1 MNRNTPWPADEG
13 EMAGRVRDHDWAAT
27 PLGPAHAWPQALRT
41 AVDICLDSGFASYV
55 WWGPELIQIYNDAA
69 IAVLRAKH
77 PAALGVPAR
86 EAWAEVWH
94 TVGPRFEQVLLTG
107 EPVVGEDVPMVPER
121 GGPPQV
127 ALFTF
132 CYSALR
138 DAEGRVAGVNAIAIE
153 TTETIARLRSEGVA
167 YDQLVRD
174 QRQTLE
180 RLREANA
187 EMARTAAAL
196 RESEEQY
203 RLIVES
209 ARDYAI
215 FTVGTDAKVASWS
228 PGAQAVYGWS
238 AAEVVGKDFA
248 VLFVPEDREA
258 GAPQWELA
266 TAREHGAAPD
276 VRWHLRGD
284 GTRVFVDGTTR
295 ALSRAD
301 GSLAGFLKIG
311 QDVTVRR
318 GVEEALRDSEQRY
331 RLIVEGARDYAI
343 LTMDPAGRIE
353 SWSPGAEAV
362 YGWSGDEAVGRDVAM
377 TFTPEDREIG
387 APVEE
392 RAVAE
397 RDGWSPDVRW
407 HQRGDGA
414 RVFIEG
420 TTRALR
426 DTDGT
431 LRGFLKIGQDV
442 TERRRV
448 DQALRELNET
458 LEQRVEA
465 RTAELARANASLGEV
480 QAELM
485 STNEML
491 TLEIDERERADQARR
506 ELLLRLVSAEE
517 QERARLSREL
527 HDSVGQVATGLLLGL
542 RALERGPAGPPAGLA
557 DLERL
562 AEQIAREIHHVAA
575 ALRPPALDRLGLAR
589 ALEAHLDE
597 WSRRYGIA
605 CDFQAVGIDS
615 TRFEPEV
622 ETTLF
627 RAVQEGLTNVAR
639 HAGAQSVNLVLE
651 HRPGTVGVILED
663 DGRGFDVEAAIEA
676 AARARRIGLLGMR
689 ERVGLLGGTLQVES
703 APGAGTTLYVR
714 LPDGSGD
721 EGAAA
726 AEAGG

>member
-1 MNRNTPWPADEG
+1 MNRTTSWPADGG
-13 EMAGRVRDHDWAAT
+13 EMGERIRAHDWAAT
-27 PLGPAHAWPQALRT
+27 PLGPAAGWPQALRT
-41 AVDICLDSGFASYV
+41 AVDICLGSGFVSYV
-55 WWGPELIQIYNDAA
+55 WWGPELIQIYNDSA
-69 IAVLRAKH
+69 IPVLRARH
-77 PAALGVPAR
+77 PALGVPAR
-86 EAWAEVWH
+86 EAWAEVWP
-94 TVGPRFEQVLLTG
+94 TVGLRFERVLRTG
-107 EPVVGEDVPMVPER
+107 ESEVDEDVPLVPGE
-121 GGPPQV
+121 GAAPEAP
-127 ALFTF
+127 LFTV

-138 DAEGRVAGVNAIAIE
+138 DAEGRVAGVNAVAIE
-153 TTETIARLRSEGVA
+153 TAETIARLRSEGA
-167 YDQLVRD
+167 AHDRLVRE
-174 QRQTLE
+174 QRRILE

-196 RESEEQY
+196 RVSEEQH

-215 FTVGTDAKVASWS
+215 LTVGTDARITSWS

-266 TAREHGAAPD
+266 TARENGAAPD

-295 ALSRAD
+295 ALRRDD

-311 QDVTVRR
+311 QDVTARR
-318 GVEEALRDSEQRY
+318 GVEEALRESEQRY

-362 YGWSGDEAVGRDVAM
+362 YGWSGEEAVGSDVAM

-397 RDGWSPDVRW
+397 RDGWAPDVRW

-426 DTDGT
+426 DPDGT
-431 LRGFLKIGQDV
+431 LRGFLKVGQDV

-458 LEQRVEA
+458 LEERVEA
-465 RTAELARANASLGEV
+465 RTAELARANAALGEV

-491 TLEIDERERADQARR
+491 TGEIAERERAAQARR

-527 HDSVGQVATGLLLGL
+527 HDSVGQVAAGLLLGL
-542 RALERGPAGPPAGLA
+542 RALERGPAGRPAGLA

-575 ALRPPALDRLGLAR
+575 ALRPPALDRLGLAH

-597 WSRRYGIA
+597 WSSRYGIA

-615 TRFEPEV
+615 HRFEPEV

-639 HAGAQSVNLVLE
+639 HAGASSVNVVLE

-663 DGRGFDVEAAIEA
+663 DGRGFDVEAAIEE
-676 AARARRIGLLGMR
+676 AARGRRLGLLGMR

-714 LPDGSGD
+714 LPDASGD
-721 EGAAA
+721 EGAGAP
-726 AEAGG
+726 EAGG